1 VYASALVDAAYKCR
15 EAGANILSMSL
26 GGPEMLPEE
35 RDIFTELYTE
45 NNILSVASSGN
56 TGFGDIG
63 YPAAYE
69 DVLSVGAVD
78 RLENLAFFSTYNN
91 MVDLVAPGVDIWSTL
106 PMNFECDICQE
117 LTTSSYGS
125 IDGTSMAAPHVAGA
139 AALLFSYNISA
150 EVSHIHNAL
159 LASAQ
164 DLGVTGRDDFFGQG
178 LVKSRDALD
187 VLMAT
192 LNGSEPLM
200 DWSTPDPLDP
210 DVPTCSDTEMLV
222 TVNLMT
228 DRYGN
233 ETSWEVVRGE
243 DDFTVMAAAGFG
255 SRQASSTSYCLPPNC
270 YTFQI
275 NDSFGDGISGEY
287 GNGSFDVTV
296 DDELIL
302 SGGNFTFS
310 ESATFGGDCVALSTS
325 PKPDLPP
332 FVDLTMVLF
341 TDNYPTETAVMLE
354 DLGTGEIFWAD
365 EQFSFAATEYTLTQE
380 IDPTGCYSFVITDAA
395 GDGLCCSFGIGS
407 VELFLDGV
415 SVFTGDAFGS
425 SASYLVGEACENRM

>member
-1 VYASALVDAAYKCR
+1 MIYQKSVISSPSCTQR
-15 EAGANILSMSL
+15 TTFFPSL
-26 GGPEMLPEE
+26 HQVTLGLG
-35 RDIFTELYTE
+35 
-45 NNILSVASSGN
+45 S
-56 TGFGDIG
+56 IG

-78 RLENLAFFSTYNN
+78 RMENLAFFSTYNN

-117 LTTSSYGS
+117 LITSSYGS
-125 IDGTSMAAPHVAGA
+125 IDGTSMSAPHVAGA

-159 LASAQ
+159 LASAK
-164 DLGVTGRDDFFGQG
+164 DLGVPGRDDFYGQG

-192 LNGSEPLM
+192 LNGSEPLL
-200 DWSTPDPLDP
+200 DWSTPDAVDP
-210 DVPTCSDTEMLV
+210 NIPTCSDTEMLV

-255 SRQASSTSYCLPPNC
+255 SRQASSSSYCLPPNC

-302 SGGNFTFS
+302 AGGNFTFS
-310 ESATFGGDCVALSTS
+310 ESVTFGGDCVALSTS

-332 FVDLTMVLF
+332 FVDLTMVLL
-341 TDNYPTETAVMLE
+341 TDNYPFETAVMLE

-365 EQFSFAATEYTLTQE
+365 EQFTQPLTEYTLTQE
-380 IDPTGCYSFVITDAA
+380 IDPTGCYSFVITDAY
-395 GDGLCCSFGIGS
+395 GDGMCCTFGIGS

-425 SASYLVGEACENRM
+425 SLSYLVGEACENPT